1 MAGNKFRVVD
11 SSFILSYLL
20 PDENLPEVEKA
31 FSQYELAE
39 IEFIGTKLLPFE
51 VFNGLWTATVV
62 KNRIS
67 KNQLRDLADRFLR
80 MNIKLIDIDYLSVLE
95 LAVSKNLT
103 FYDVCYFYIS
113 KIRKIPLLTLDQSL
127 QKLV

>member
-20 PDENLPEVEKA
+20 PDENLPEVEKT
-31 FSQYELAE
+31 FSQYEVGE
-39 IEFIGTKLLPFE
+39 IEFIGTKMLPFE
-51 VFNGLWTATVV
+51 VFNGLWSAAVV

-67 KNQLRDLADRFLR
+67 KNQLRDLADRFLKI
-80 MNIKLIDIDYLSVLE
+80 NIKLIDMDYLSALD
-95 LAVSKNLT
+95 LATSKNLT
-103 FYDVCYFYIS
+103 FYDACYLYIAN
-113 KIRKIPLLTLDQSL
+113 IRNLPLLTFDEAL